1 MSIFS
6 AKGALRAAEV
16 EKFGKMNSMRKVCW
30 ALSVALVLLI
40 ACGGESSSNEAAR
53 SLATASEKTLEE
65 ESSKVSVS
73 VSVDS
78 SDGSLPQGG
87 YRAEGA
93 FDYSSNKGHM
103 SVDLGKLPVA
113 AGSDA
118 GSVNVI
124 FDESVIYM
132 KLPGLQESVP
142 TSKPWVRIDVKEL
155 QRQSG
160 GASQFNAF
168 GQADPSQYLQFLQ
181 GAGKVEELGSETVRD
196 VETTR
201 YKAVVDMSEAVKQAP
216 AEMREALTQ
225 AIKASGSKSVPVNAW
240 IDSAGLLRRVRY
252 SYGGSEQTGSLS
264 SSITVDFYD
273 FGTTVEV
280 RPPPADQ
287 VTDLADIL
295 DKASS

>member
-1 MSIFS
+1 M
-6 AKGALRAAEV
+6 
-16 EKFGKMNSMRKVCW
+16 
-30 ALSVALVLLI
+30 ALSALLFLSM
-40 ACGGESSSNEAAR
+40 ACGDDPSTSSGEAAR
-53 SLATASEKTLEE
+53 SLAAASEKTLEE

-93 FDYSSNKGHM
+93 FDYVNSKGRM
-103 SVDLGKLPVA
+103 TVDLGKLPVA

-118 GSVNVI
+118 GSVNVV

-132 KLPGLQESVP
+132 KLPGLQESLP
-142 TSKPWVRIDVKEL
+142 TSKPWVRIDVEKL

-160 GASQFNAF
+160 AGASQFNAF

-181 GAGKVEELGSETVRD
+181 GAGKVEEIGSETVRD
-196 VETTR
+196 AETTH
-201 YKAVVDMSEAVKQAP
+201 YKAVVDLNKAVKQAP
-216 AEMREALTQ
+216 AEMRLTLTR
-225 AIKASGSKSVPVNAW
+225 AVRASGAKDVPVNAW
-240 IDSAGLLRRVRY
+240 IDSEGLLRRVRY
-252 SYGGSEQTGSLS
+252 SYGGPDNTGSLS

-273 FGTTVEV
+273 FGTTVEAS
-280 RPPPADQ
+280 PPPADQ

-295 DKASS
+295 EEASLE

>member
-1 MSIFS
+1 
-6 AKGALRAAEV
+6 
-16 EKFGKMNSMRKVCW
+16 MRRVCW
-30 ALSVALVLLI
+30 ALSALLLLLI
-40 ACGGESSSNEAAR
+40 ACGDDSSTSSGEAAR

-65 ESSKVSVS
+65 RSSKVSVS

-93 FDYSSNKGHM
+93 FDYSNNKGRM

-124 FDESVIYM
+124 FDESVVYM
-132 KLPGLQESVP
+132 NLPGLQESVP

-160 GASQFNAF
+160 GASQFNVF

-181 GAGKVEELGSETVRD
+181 GAGRVEELGSETVRD
-196 VETTR
+196 VETTHF
-201 YKAVVDMSEAVKQAP
+201 KAVVDLNEAVKQAP
-216 AEMREALTQ
+216 AETRASLAQ
-225 AIKASGSKSVPVNAW
+225 AIKAYGSKRVPVNAW
-240 IDSAGLLRRVRY
+240 IDSDGLLRRVRY
-252 SYGGSEQTGSLS
+252 TYGGSKQTGGLS

-280 RPPPADQ
+280 RPPPADE

-295 DKASS
+295 GEASS

>member
-1 MSIFS
+1 
-6 AKGALRAAEV
+6 
-16 EKFGKMNSMRKVCW
+16 MRRVFW
-30 ALSVALVLLI
+30 ALSALLLLLI
-40 ACGGESSSNEAAR
+40 ACGDDPSPSSGEAAR
-53 SLATASEKTLEE
+53 SLATASEKTLQEH
-65 ESSKVSVS
+65 SSKVSVS

-78 SDGSLPQGG
+78 SDGTLPQGG

-93 FDYSSNKGHM
+93 FDYSTSKGHM

-113 AGSDA
+113 AGSDS
-118 GSVNVI
+118 GSVEVV
-124 FDESVIYM
+124 FDDSVIYM
-132 KLPGLQESVP
+132 KLPGLQESLP
-142 TSKPWVRIDVKEL
+142 TSKAWVRIDVKEL
-155 QRQSG
+155 QRQSD

-181 GAGKVEELGSETVRD
+181 GAGKVEELGSETVRE

-201 YKAVVDMSEAVKQAP
+201 YKAVVDLSEAVKQAP
-216 AEMREALTQ
+216 AEMRQSVTE

-240 IDSAGLLRRVRY
+240 IDSEGLLRRVRY
-252 SYGGSEQTGSLS
+252 SYGGVEQTGGLS

-280 RPPPADQ
+280 RPPSEGQ

-295 DKASS
+295 EKASP

>member
-1 MSIFS
+1 
-6 AKGALRAAEV
+6 
-16 EKFGKMNSMRKVCW
+16 MRRVCW
-30 ALSVALVLLI
+30 TLSALLLLLI
-40 ACGGESSSNEAAR
+40 ACGDDSPTSSSEAAR

-65 ESSKVSVS
+65 QSSKVSVS

-78 SDGSLPQGG
+78 SDGSQTGGG

-93 FDYSSNKGHM
+93 FDYSNHIGHM
-103 SVDLGKLPVA
+103 SVDLGALPVA
-113 AGSDA
+113 AGSDS
-118 GSVNVI
+118 GRVNVV

-142 TSKPWVRIDVKEL
+142 TSKPWVKINVEEL

-160 GASQFNAF
+160 GSSQFNAF
-168 GQADPSQYLQFLQ
+168 GQADPSQYLQYLQ
-181 GAGKVEELGSETVRD
+181 GAGEVQELGSETVRD

-201 YKAVVDMSEAVKQAP
+201 YRTVVDLGRAVKKAP
-216 AEMREALTQ
+216 AGTSEALTQ
-225 AIKASGSKSVPVNAW
+225 AIKASGSKSVPVIAW
-240 IDSAGLLRRVRY
+240 IDPDGLLRRVRY
-252 SYGGSEQTGSLS
+252 SYGGSEQSGSLS

-295 DKASS
+295 EKASS

>member
-1 MSIFS
+1 
-6 AKGALRAAEV
+6 
-16 EKFGKMNSMRKVCW
+16 MRRVGV
-30 ALSVALVLLI
+30 ALSALLFLLI
-40 ACGGESSSNEAAR
+40 ACGDDSSTSSVEAAR
-53 SLATASEKTLEE
+53 SLAAASEKTLEE

-87 YRAEGA
+87 YRAQGA
-93 FDYSSNKGHM
+93 FDYVNSRGHM
-103 SVDLGKLPVA
+103 TVNLGKLPVA
-113 AGSDA
+113 TGSDA
-118 GSVNVI
+118 GSVNVV

-132 KLPGLQESVP
+132 KLPGLQESLP

-181 GAGKVEELGSETVRD
+181 GAGKVERIGSETVRD
-196 VETTR
+196 AETTH
-201 YKAVVDMSEAVKQAP
+201 YKTVVDLKKAVKQAP
-216 AEMREALTQ
+216 DEMRLTLTQ
-225 AIKASGSKSVPVNAW
+225 AIKASGAKDVPVNAW
-240 IDSAGLLRRVRY
+240 IDSEGLLRRVRY
-252 SYGGSEQTGSLS
+252 SYGGPDQTGSLS

-273 FGTTVEV
+273 FGSTVEAS
-280 RPPPADQ
+280 PPPADQ

-295 DKASS
+295 KKASLE

>member
-1 MSIFS
+1 
-6 AKGALRAAEV
+6 
-16 EKFGKMNSMRKVCW
+16 SMRKVCW
-30 ALSVALVLLI
+30 ALAALLLLLI
-40 ACGGESSSNEAAR
+40 ACGGDSSRSSGEAAR
-53 SLATASEKTLEE
+53 SLAAASEKTLEE
-65 ESSKVSVS
+65 QSSKVSVS

-87 YRAEGA
+87 YRAQGA
-93 FDYSSNKGHM
+93 FDYSNNKGHM
-103 SVDLGKLPVA
+103 SVDLGQLPVV

-118 GSVNVI
+118 GSVNVV

-142 TSKPWVRIDVKEL
+142 TTKPWVRIDVKEL

-201 YKAVVDMSEAVKQAP
+201 YKAVVNLSEAVKQAP
-216 AEMREALTQ
+216 AETRKTLSR
-225 AIKASGSKSVPVNAW
+225 AIKASESNSVPVNAW
-240 IDSAGLLRRVRY
+240 IDSEGLLRRVRY
-252 SYGGSEQTGSLS
+252 SYGNSEQTGGLS
-264 SSITVDFYD
+264 SSIEVDFYD
-273 FGTTVEV
+273 FGTSVEI
-280 RPPPADQ
+280 RLPAPDQ

-295 DKASS
+295 GKASS

>member
-1 MSIFS
+1 
-6 AKGALRAAEV
+6 
-16 EKFGKMNSMRKVCW
+16 MRRVCV
-30 ALSVALVLLI
+30 ALSALLFLLI
-40 ACGGESSSNEAAR
+40 ACGDDSSTSSVEAAR
-53 SLATASEKTLEE
+53 SLAAASQRTLEE

-87 YRAEGA
+87 YRAQGA
-93 FDYSSNKGHM
+93 FDYVNSKGRM
-103 SVDLGKLPVA
+103 TVNLGKLPVA

-118 GSVNVI
+118 GSVNVV

-132 KLPGLQESVP
+132 KLPGLQESLP

-181 GAGKVEELGSETVRD
+181 GAGKVERLGSETVRD
-196 VETTR
+196 AETTHYKTVVDLR
-201 YKAVVDMSEAVKQAP
+201 KAVRQAP
-216 AEMREALTQ
+216 AEMRSTLTQ
-225 AIKASGSKSVPVNAW
+225 AIEASGAKDVPVNAW
-240 IDSAGLLRRVRY
+240 IDSEGLLRRVRY
-252 SYGGSEQTGSLS
+252 SYGGPDQTGSLS

-273 FGTTVEV
+273 FGSTVEAS
-280 RPPPADQ
+280 PPPADQ

-295 DKASS
+295 EKAS

>member
-1 MSIFS
+1 
-6 AKGALRAAEV
+6 
-16 EKFGKMNSMRKVCW
+16 MRRVGW
-30 ALSVALVLLI
+30 ALGMTLMLLI
-40 ACGGESSSNEAAR
+40 ACGDESPTSSNDAVRTLAA
-53 SLATASEKTLEE
+53 ASEKTLEE
-65 ESSKVSVS
+65 QSSKVSVS
-73 VSVDS
+73 VSVGS
-78 SDGSLPQGG
+78 SDGSLSQGG

-118 GSVNVI
+118 GRVNVV

-132 KLPGLQESVP
+132 KLPALQESVP
-142 TSKPWVRIDVKEL
+142 TSKPWVRIDVKEM

-160 GASQFNAF
+160 GTSQFNAF

-201 YKAVVDMSEAVKQAP
+201 YKAVVDLNEAVKKAP
-216 AEMREALTQ
+216 AETRDMLTR
-225 AIKASGSKSVPVNAW
+225 AIRASGSKSVPVNAW
-240 IDSAGLLRRVRY
+240 IDSDGLLRRVRY
-252 SYGGSEQTGSLS
+252 SYGDSDQTGGMS

-273 FGTTVEV
+273 FGTAVEV
-280 RPPPADQ
+280 RPPPEDQ

-295 DKASS
+295 EKASS

>member
-1 MSIFS
+1 
-6 AKGALRAAEV
+6 
-16 EKFGKMNSMRKVCW
+16 MRRVCV
-30 ALSVALVLLI
+30 ALSALLLLLI
-40 ACGGESSSNEAAR
+40 ACGDDSSTSSVEAAR
-53 SLATASEKTLEE
+53 SLAAASEKTLEE

-87 YRAEGA
+87 YRAQGA
-93 FDYSSNKGHM
+93 FDYVNSKGRM
-103 SVDLGKLPVA
+103 TVNLGKLPVA
-113 AGSDA
+113 GGSDA
-118 GSVNVI
+118 GSVNVV

-132 KLPGLQESVP
+132 KLPGLQESLP

-181 GAGKVEELGSETVRD
+181 GAGKVERLGSETVRD
-196 VETTR
+196 AETTHYKTVVDLR
-201 YKAVVDMSEAVKQAP
+201 KAVRQAP
-216 AEMREALTQ
+216 AEMRSTLTQ
-225 AIKASGSKSVPVNAW
+225 AIEASGAKDVPVNAW
-240 IDSAGLLRRVRY
+240 IDSEGLLRRVRY
-252 SYGGSEQTGSLS
+252 SYGGPDQTGSLS

-273 FGTTVEV
+273 FGSTVEAS
-280 RPPPADQ
+280 PPPADQ

-295 DKASS
+295 EKASLE

>member
-1 MSIFS
+1 MRRV
-6 AKGALRAAEV
+6 GRA
-16 EKFGKMNSMRKVCW
+16 
-30 ALSVALVLLI
+30 LI
-40 ACGGESSSNEAAR
+40 ALMLLLMACGDDSSTSSGEAAR

-65 ESSKVSVS
+65 QSSKVSVN

-103 SVDLGKLPVA
+103 SVDLGKLPVT

-118 GSVNVI
+118 GSVNVV

-132 KLPGLQESVP
+132 KLPGLQKSVP

-160 GASQFNAF
+160 GASQFNVF

-181 GAGKVEELGSETVRD
+181 GAGSVEELGSETVRD

-201 YKAVVDMSEAVKQAP
+201 FKAVVDLNEAVKQAP
-216 AEMREALTQ
+216 AETREALTQ
-225 AIKASGSKSVPVNAW
+225 AIRATGSKSVPVNAW
-240 IDSAGLLRRVRY
+240 IDSEGLLRRVRY
-252 SYGGSEQTGSLS
+252 SYGGSEKTGSLS

-273 FGTTVEV
+273 FGASVEV

-287 VTDLADIL
+287 VTDLADIVQ
-295 DKASS
+295 KASS